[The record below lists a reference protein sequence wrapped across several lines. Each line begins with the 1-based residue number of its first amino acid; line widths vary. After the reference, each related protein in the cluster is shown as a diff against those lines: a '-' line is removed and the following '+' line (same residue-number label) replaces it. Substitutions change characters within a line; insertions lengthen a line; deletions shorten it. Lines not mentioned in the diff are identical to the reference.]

1 MHQYRDPNSYDQ
13 LNEVIKALCEELF
26 PELKQ
31 GV

>member
-1 MHQYRDPNSYDQ
+1 MHEYQDTNIYDL
-13 LNEVIKALCEELF
+13 LNKIIKTLCEELF